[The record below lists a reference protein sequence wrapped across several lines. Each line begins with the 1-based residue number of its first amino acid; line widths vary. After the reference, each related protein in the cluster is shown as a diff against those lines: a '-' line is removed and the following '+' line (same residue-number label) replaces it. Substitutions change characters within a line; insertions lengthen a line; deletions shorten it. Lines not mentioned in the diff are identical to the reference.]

1 SDTHGKEA
9 LLVFTPPADGDYV
22 LRVRDLNSRGGDT
35 AVYHVEADWD
45 RPDFSLRCDPDK
57 AMIGPGSSTAWYVQV
72 TRAGGFAGP
81 VQIAVKGLPQG
92 VTVNPLTIPATMT
105 QGLLVLTA
113 AADAKVDAA
122 NVQVTG
128 MATVKGQPLVR
139 TATPAQEIYFPG
151 GGRGLF
157 DVSLQSVAVTQPS
170 DIL

>member
-1 SDTHGKEA
+1 
-9 LLVFTPPADGDYV
+9 PADGDYV

-72 TRAGGFAGP
+72 TRTGGFAGP
-81 VQIAVKGLPQG
+81 VQIDVKGLPPG
-92 VTVNPLTIPATMT
+92 GTRNPPARRRTMT
-105 QGLLVLTA
+105 QGLLVVTA
-113 AADAKVDAA
+113 AANAKIGAA
-122 NVQVTG
+122 NVQITG
-128 MATVKGQPLVR
+128 TATVNGQTLVR

-157 DVSLQSVAVTQPS
+157 DVSLQSVAVTQ
-170 DIL
+170 